1 MHAYV
6 YKSQR
11 KADTYVYL
19 AERDDFDTLPEP
31 LRRQLGPLQ
40 FVLELALTP
49 QRRLAREDPAV
60 VRRHLVTRG
69 YHLQLAR
76 IELNDRK
83 PDGCMPDGGTLD
95 RGMSD
100 RGMSDQGMSDQGMS
114 HQRVSD
120 QRVSDHGMPTARG
133 LDV

>member
-19 AERDDFDTLPEP
+19 AERDNFDTLPEP

-40 FVLELALTP
+40 FVLELVLTP

-60 VRRHLVTRG
+60 VRRHLATRG

-76 IELNDRK
+76 IERNDRG
-83 PDGCMPDGGTLD
+83 PGGCLLDGGTL
-95 RGMSD
+95 
-100 RGMSDQGMSDQGMS
+100 DQGMSDQ
-114 HQRVSD
+114 RVSH
-120 QRVSDHGMPTARG
+120 HGMPAVRG